1 MSTLHLV
8 SSTAAL
14 ASCLEVAQAADHVL
28 LIEDGVYAATTA
40 NAGTRV
46 MSAVIDDLE
55 LRGLQQVSVEPI
67 NAIDYDAFVDLCV
80 THQPIVTWA

>member
-14 ASCLEVAQAADHVL
+14 ASCLEVALDADHIL
-28 LIEDGVYAATTA
+28 LLEDGAYAAATTTA
-40 NAGTRV
+40 STRK
-46 MSAVIDDLE
+46 MSVVVDDLN
-55 LRGLQQVSVEPI
+55 LRGLQKTALNQI
-67 NAIDYDAFVDLCV
+67 NAIDYGAFVDLCV